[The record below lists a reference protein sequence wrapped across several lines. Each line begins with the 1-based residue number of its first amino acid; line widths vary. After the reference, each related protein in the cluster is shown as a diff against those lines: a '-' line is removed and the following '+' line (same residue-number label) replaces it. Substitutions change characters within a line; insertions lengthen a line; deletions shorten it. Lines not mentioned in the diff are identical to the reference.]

1 MAHGLLVAVGS
12 RGGAVVVAWVMGSG
26 SVGCCRLWVM
36 RCEFWV
42 SVGHAMVGPVCMVV
56 G

>member
-1 MAHGLLVAVGS
+1 MAHGLSVVGGS
-12 RGGAVVVAWVMGSG
+12 RGGVVVAWVM
-26 SVGCCRLWVM
+26 GCCRLWVM

-42 SVGHAMVGPVCMVV
+42 SVGHAMVGSVCMVV